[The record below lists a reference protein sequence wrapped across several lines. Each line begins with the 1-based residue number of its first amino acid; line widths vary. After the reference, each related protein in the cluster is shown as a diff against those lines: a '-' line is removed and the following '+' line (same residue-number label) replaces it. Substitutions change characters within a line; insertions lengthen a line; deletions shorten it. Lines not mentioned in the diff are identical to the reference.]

1 MVVSFSQNASWG
13 WISIS
18 FEMGTAKMW
27 QRCLVLSQC
36 VCVCT
41 IFVGERSCWNRLPAP
56 CHFFMED
63 FVGFWEWNY
72 VSTISS
78 YIKILQNADASYDFM
93 ALCKKIIY
101 AMYAYKSSPSGQ
113 GPASWNSCSRLCGS
127 ARRALEHLV
136 FLVRALF
143 SWILRRICDRRAL
156 RMGILSWT
164 TWW

>member
-1 MVVSFSQNASWG
+1 MPHEVGFRFHSKWGQPRCDNGVWSSVS
-13 WISIS
+13 
-18 FEMGTAKMW
+18 
-27 QRCLVLSQC
+27 VC
-36 VCVCT
+36 VCVHD
-41 IFVGERSCWNRLPAP
+41 FCWWKVMLEQVTGSMP
-56 CHFFMED
+56 FFHGRFCGLLGMELCFHYIIIYQD
-63 FVGFWEWNY
+63 FTKCWCFIWFHGIV
-72 VSTISS
+72 
-78 YIKILQNADASYDFM
+78 Q
-93 ALCKKIIY
+93 KKTY

-127 ARRALEHLV
+127 AQRALEHSV